1 METLDVNEIINLL
14 FVLSIAASVAGF
26 MAGLLGVGG
35 GIIIVPA
42 LYYAF
47 TVLDFDIATRM
58 HLSVGTSLAIIIPT
72 SIISTKTHMEYDA
85 VDFKLVKSFGI
96 FILLGVIAGTF
107 LAVNLKTP
115 AFILFFSI
123 MAFIVGLFFIFF
135 REQLLKNPKMIS
147 DSVKNISGVII
158 GFISVLLGI
167 GGGSTY
173 LALLLI
179 WEIPYYIF
187 PIIALTCNIIVV
199 SGNSFNYIK
208 AGNLNLKLLI
218 PYLLGSVP
226 FAFIGGSLN
235 IEKNLF
241 EFLLFGVL
249 SIAGFLLLIKSKSF
263 DDKHNIYKK
272 ISLFFSIFIGS
283 IIGFVSG
290 IVGIGGG
297 IFLSPVLFLLKA
309 GKPKHIATVASLFI
323 LINSI
328 SGIMGQLTKN
338 LVLNEIVNYWPLLL
352 CVLFGGQLGNIIN
365 IKVFSNRVLALVT
378 GILVIFVSI
387 RLGFKIFS

>member
-1 METLDVNEIINLL
+1 METLDINEIINLL

-85 VDFKLVKSFGI
+85 VDFKLIKSFGI

-147 DSVKNISGVII
+147 DSAKNISGIVI

-167 GGGSTY
+167 GGGSLMVPFMRTFGY
-173 LALLLI
+173 DIRRSIGTAAGVGFLI
-179 WEIPYYIF
+179 AVFGTITMITGGKIVDNINTPY
-187 PIIALTCNIIVV
+187 
-199 SGNSFNYIK
+199 SFGYVN
-208 AGNLNLKLLI
+208 
-218 PYLLGSVP
+218 LLGFLVFVP
-226 FAFIGGSLN
+226 VTMIMARVGAKAVYKIDKD
-235 IEKNLF
+235 I
-241 EFLLFGVL
+241 L
-249 SIAGFLLLIKSKSF
+249 S
-263 DDKHNIYKK
+263 K
-272 ISLFFSIFIGS
+272 IF
-283 IIGFVSG
+283 
-290 IVGIGGG
+290 G
-297 IFLSPVLFLLKA
+297 IFL
-309 GKPKHIATVASLFI
+309 
-323 LINSI
+323 
-328 SGIMGQLTKN
+328 
-338 LVLNEIVNYWPLLL
+338 
-352 CVLFGGQLGNIIN
+352 II
-365 IKVFSNRVLALVT
+365 
-378 GILVIFVSI
+378 VSI
-387 RLGFKIFS
+387 RSFYEYLSISQ